1 MSEND
6 VVTDAA
12 SENDGGSGDSYTP
25 PATQEALD
33 KIIQAR
39 VGRVEAKY
47 ADYGDLKSAADK
59 LAEIEAANQSK
70 EDKLL
75 ADLEAANKA
84 IADRDEKLSQ
94 AELKSLRADVAR
106 EKDVPAAHLSGFATR
121 EDMEAAAD
129 DLIAWRDAQTKKSAP
144 VKRGPLRSGAANPTS
159 GSGLTAKE
167 RAAAALRGE

>member
-6 VVTDAA
+6 NVTDAA
-12 SENDGGSGDSYTP
+12 TEVDGAGDSYTP
-25 PATQEALD
+25 PATQDELN

-47 ADYGDLKSAADK
+47 ADHEDLKAAAAK
-59 LAEIEAANQSK
+59 LAELEAANQSK

-84 IADRDEKLSQ
+84 IAERDEKLSQ
-94 AELKSLRADVAR
+94 AELKSLRTEVAR

-129 DLIAWRDAQTKKSAP
+129 DLIAWRDAQTKKTAP
-144 VKRGPLRSGAANPTS
+144 PKRGPLRSGASTAS
-159 GSGLTAKE
+159 ESGLSAKE
-167 RAAAALRGE
+167 KAAAALRGE